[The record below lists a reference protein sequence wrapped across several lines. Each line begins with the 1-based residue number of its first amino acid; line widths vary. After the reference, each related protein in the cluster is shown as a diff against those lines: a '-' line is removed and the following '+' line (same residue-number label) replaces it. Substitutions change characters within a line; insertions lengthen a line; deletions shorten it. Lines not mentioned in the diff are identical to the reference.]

1 MLAGKP
7 PYCINVYRDGRMGS
21 KARRGRLG
29 DKILVAIKGE
39 MRRAYIVGWKMHH
52 KQIVHGIPRSD
63 SNNIVV
69 LNADESPAGSKI
81 MVPIPACLA
90 ASKDPTLKKIVD
102 MADTL
107 EGLKMKSQLFST
119 CRKPAGIRVGLF
131 LQNVGSFLDTVGG
144 IGHTT
149 IQRLKRSARRICPCI
164 NARDPMELRQTCLLS
179 IALVGFVLLIAGA
192 VILAILPSFVHNGV
206 LEAISL
212 SNGSK
217 AEKAWENPPY
227 EMSMQVWF
235 FNITNADEVM
245 LYQAKPSLVELGPY
259 GYDEHQ
265 RKVAVTYY
273 DNGTMGYQNLKW
285 FEFNAS
291 KSCRRCRPLDLVT
304 VPNVPF
310 WTLLHKLRRS
320 GSLPKFKK
328 FISFGLLGVGE
339 GAFITRSIDAL
350 LFTGYHDIIFAMAKM
365 FHWLSPDTQVP
376 DRMGFMYGKNFTLD
390 GAYLIKSGQTNYL
403 ERGRLELYKGKSSVN
418 VWADVWSNMI
428 NGSGDERKLF
438 NKLLDGTLNPP
449 FLERTSR
456 LPLFSPDLCRSLYV
470 DYSEDVHSGGFD
482 AYRFT
487 VPPEV
492 FDDRRAEN
500 AGFCWPTD
508 VYYPENQKVD
518 YTTGLACLPSGLL
531 NISKC
536 QMDAPIVLSSP
547 HFLHASKEVQNS
559 VFGLRPNVKE
569 HTTWMDIEPVSGLGI
584 EFQRKLQINV
594 AMVQDS
600 DFSTVKRM
608 RSVIMPVLW
617 LNESAFLN
625 AEAKLDLWHRLFLP
639 QIIAKAVGA
648 ILIITGA
655 LGSLLAIGFFT
666 HYRQTFS
673 VVMESKDVNSEEME
687 TETSDGA
694 LLPEAESCFSLLQ
707 DDDEFEEFP
716 DDECLSEADFQN
728 TLDPSV
734 WDENWESG
742 IMEEDF
748 AKQLRAELEKL
759 KAKFQSVPK
768 TEEQSDK
775 RNEDDDP
782 MNFPRA

>member
-1 MLAGKP
+1 
-7 PYCINVYRDGRMGS
+7 
-21 KARRGRLG
+21 
-29 DKILVAIKGE
+29 
-39 MRRAYIVGWKMHH
+39 
-52 KQIVHGIPRSD
+52 
-63 SNNIVV
+63 
-69 LNADESPAGSKI
+69 
-81 MVPIPACLA
+81 
-90 ASKDPTLKKIVD
+90 
-102 MADTL
+102 
-107 EGLKMKSQLFST
+107 
-119 CRKPAGIRVGLF
+119 
-131 LQNVGSFLDTVGG
+131 
-144 IGHTT
+144 
-149 IQRLKRSARRICPCI
+149 
-164 NARDPMELRQTCLLS
+164 MELRQTCLLL

-192 VILAILPSFVHNGV
+192 VILAILPSFVRNGV
-206 LEAISL
+206 LEQPRNFNLYKPRQAISL

-217 AEKAWENPPY
+217 AETAWEKPPY
-227 EMSMQVWF
+227 DMSMQVWF
-235 FNITNADEVM
+235 FNITNVDEIM
-245 LYQAKPSLVELGPY
+245 LYQAKPSLVEVGPY
-259 GYDEHQ
+259 GFDEHQ
-265 RKVAVTYY
+265 RKVGVTYY
-273 DNGTMGYQNLKW
+273 DNGTISYQNFKW
-285 FEFNAS
+285 FEFNTT
-291 KSCRRCRPLDLVT
+291 KSCRRCRLSDLVT

-310 WTLLHKLRRS
+310 WTLLHKLRRA

-328 FISFGLLGVGE
+328 FISYGLLGVGE
-339 GAFITRSIDAL
+339 GAFITKSIDAL

-390 GAYLIKSGQTNYL
+390 GAYLIKSGQTDYL
-403 ERGRLELYKGKSSVN
+403 ERGRLVLYKGKSSVD

-428 NGSGDERKLF
+428 NGSGQSSNTHFVSLFTENERELF
-438 NKLLDGTLNPP
+438 HELLDGTVNPP

-456 LPLFSPDLCRSLYV
+456 LPLFSPDLCRSLHV
-470 DYSEDVHSGGFD
+470 DYSEDVQSGGFD

-487 VPPEV
+487 VPAEV
-492 FDDRRAEN
+492 FDDRRVEN

-518 YTTGLACLPSGLL
+518 FTTGLACLPSGLL
-531 NISKC
+531 NVSKC

-559 VFGLRPNVKE
+559 VFGLKPNVKE

-639 QIIAKAVGA
+639 QVIAKAVGA
-648 ILIITGA
+648 TLIVTGV
-655 LGSLLAIGFFT
+655 LGFLLGIGFFT
-666 HYRQTFS
+666 YYRQSFTI
-673 VVMESKDVNSEEME
+673 VMESKDIDSEEME
-687 TETSDGA
+687 LENSDGA
-694 LLPEAESCFSLLQ
+694 LPPAAESCFSLLQ

-716 DDECLSEADFQN
+716 DDECLSEADLQN

-748 AKQLRAELEKL
+748 AKQLR
-759 KAKFQSVPK
+759 
-768 TEEQSDK
+768 
-775 RNEDDDP
+775 
-782 MNFPRA
+782 

>member
-1 MLAGKP
+1 LHSTHKVFPHFRNVAIVALWGSLRSRLRCSLDWFNVGTPLWGARLQWNEAGPFGRRFVGRIEQGAQRFLRLFRLLESAHRSRRCTHIRAYKTLQQGHKGTLHIAK
-7 PYCINVYRDGRMGS
+7 CILGAKNVQPSLVVAKGLVETAP
-21 KARRGRLG
+21 KVLPEHFKQFLHVGRLG
-29 DKILVAIKGE
+29 DRLMGNQKDQVEFVVQSHVVARLCEPAFHASMATGLMFSKSLLFP
-39 MRRAYIVGWKMHH
+39 RAKLTSFC
-52 KQIVHGIPRSD
+52 PRS
-63 SNNIVV
+63 
-69 LNADESPAGSKI
+69 P
-81 MVPIPACLA
+81 
-90 ASKDPTLKKIVD
+90 
-102 MADTL
+102 
-107 EGLKMKSQLFST
+107 FS
-119 CRKPAGIRVGLF
+119 
-131 LQNVGSFLDTVGG
+131 SFLDTVGG

-428 NGSGDERKLF
+428 NGS
-438 NKLLDGTLNPP
+438 DGTLNPP

-666 HYRQTFS
+666 HYRQKSKNEPGTDLMFYRFS
-673 VVMESKDVNSEEME
+673 
-687 TETSDGA
+687 
-694 LLPEAESCFSLLQ
+694 
-707 DDDEFEEFP
+707 
-716 DDECLSEADFQN
+716 
-728 TLDPSV
+728 
-734 WDENWESG
+734 
-742 IMEEDF
+742 
-748 AKQLRAELEKL
+748 
-759 KAKFQSVPK
+759 
-768 TEEQSDK
+768 
-775 RNEDDDP
+775 
-782 MNFPRA
+782 